1 MFKDHVK
8 DVKPKSGLSLK
19 SLSATRWESRVD
31 SVRAVRH
38 QAPKI
43 RDALVYLAENSDDP
57 KTKSEAESLA
67 IHEIESFEFLLAMV
81 I

>member
-38 QAPKI
+38 QAPEI
-43 RDALVYLAENSDDP
+43 RDALFYLAEKVTILKQRVKPS
-57 KTKSEAESLA
+57 
-67 IHEIESFEFLLAMV
+67 H
-81 I
+81 